1 MRAKSR
7 EFARALFFALHSSLF
22 DFEVRQMATISRR
35 AGRVSPSPTLAITAK
50 AKAMQAEGI
59 DVVNFAAGEPDFD
72 TPQHIKDAAI
82 RSLESGFTKYT
93 PTSGTPD
100 LKKAICEKLARD
112 NGLEYK
118 PSEVIVSL
126 GAKHSIYNAALAV
139 VDPGDEVIIPAPYW
153 VSYPEIVGMAEGK
166 PVYIETDEATGFTA
180 PIEKLRAAVT
190 SKTRMLILNS
200 PSNPTGGVY
209 NRKQITEIAELA
221 VEKGFYVLSDE
232 VYEKI
237 IYDGNEHVSIASLGD
252 QIKKLT
258 ITINGFSKAFSMTGW
273 RLGYAAATQDIVGA
287 MEAIQSHSASN
298 LVSFTQPAAVAALNG
313 RQDVVDTMVAEFDK
327 RRGYIVGRLNAIDGI
342 SCSMPGG
349 AFYVFPNV
357 GSLYGKPFD
366 GKKIANSDD
375 FADYLLAEA
384 RAAVV
389 AGSGFGADNYVRLS
403 YATSMANIEKGLDR
417 IAEAV
422 GKLV

>member
-1 MRAKSR
+1 
-7 EFARALFFALHSSLF
+7 
-22 DFEVRQMATISRR
+22 MATVSTR
-35 AGRVSPSPTLAITAK
+35 ARNVSPSPTLAITAK

-59 DVVNFAAGEPDFD
+59 DVINFGAGEPDFD
-72 TPQHIKDAAI
+72 TPQHIKDAAA
-82 RSLESGFTKYT
+82 RSLQSGFTKYT

-100 LKKAICEKLARD
+100 LKKAICEKLARE

-118 PSEVIVSL
+118 PNEVIVSL
-126 GAKHSIYNAALAV
+126 GAKHSIYNAVLAT
-139 VDPGDEVIIPAPYW
+139 VDAGEEVIIPAPYW
-153 VSYPEIVGMAEGK
+153 VSYPEIVGLADGK
-166 PVYIETDEATGFTA
+166 SVYIETDESTGFTV
-180 PIEKLRAAVT
+180 PIDRLRAAVT
-190 SKTRMLILNS
+190 PKTRMLILNS
-200 PSNPTGGVY
+200 PSNPTGGIY
-209 NRKQITEIAELA
+209 DRKQIEQIAELA

-232 VYEKI
+232 IYEKI

-252 QIKKLT
+252 DIKKLT

-273 RLGYAAATQDIVGA
+273 RLGYAAAEKDIVGA

-313 RQDVVDTMVAEFDK
+313 PQEVVDNMVAEFDK
-327 RRGYIVGRLNAIDGI
+327 RRKYIVGRLNSIDGI
-342 SCSMPGG
+342 TCAMPGG

-357 GSLYGKPFD
+357 GKLYGKNFD
-366 GKKIANSDD
+366 GKKITTSDE
-375 FADYLLAEA
+375 FADFLLAEA
-384 RAAVV
+384 KVAVV

-422 GKLV
+422 GKLA